1 MVVIIKSC
9 MKKIITIISFLS
21 VFVCLS
27 QTKDVDS
34 LTIQLAFQNSD
45 TSKVKTSIELVK
57 ALYELNDYNRALKYI
72 AQTEKLS
79 NILNYELGNAESTY
93 YKALIYT
100 KKNDY
105 INAIDSYTRA
115 KQIYT
120 VIKDTLG
127 IAKVN
132 NQIGLIEI
140 SRGNYNK
147 GLQYS
152 LSAINILE
160 ERNLKPE
167 LSTAYCNLAKAY
179 LSMNAFDKAIEFNL
193 KALSIQEQLN
203 DENGIIISSINLGD
217 LYSRRKENRKA
228 IEYYE
233 KVMRNLKADNDT
245 IRGQILPKLGGEY
258 LQFKDFDKSALYLIQ
273 GLQLNRKTNNRVG
286 LLTSLNNLANLNLQ
300 RNFLNT
306 AEAQLLEARDIAKDL
321 DNKEALLTNYQLLK
335 SLDSTKRN
343 FARAYVWQ
351 REYYELKN
359 RLNEN
364 IKNSFSENI
373 SQIEPLSE
381 IESKPVVSETIVSND
396 LTKKIQDKIDFQKY
410 IIYGLITAFI
420 VALAFLIFT
429 YLKRNESI
437 ENIIDLEAKNKKI
450 EIQKEAILEQT
461 KHLEDINKVKDR
473 LFSIVSHDLK
483 DSLTSIKGFID
494 LLSEGD
500 ISNEEFDKLIPEL
513 SENANNATMLL
524 FNLLN
529 WSKSQMQSLKANP
542 SLFDIQEIF
551 QDKINLIEQRLDS
564 KNIKLIDRSLKD
576 FAYADRS
583 MMEIVI
589 QNLLTNAVKFSQPG
603 DMITVSNHIS
613 NGSCIIS
620 VSDTGVGISEENI
633 DKLFK
638 NNTFTTT
645 GTSNE
650 KGTGLGL
657 SICKE
662 LVELNKGKIW
672 VESTVNVGSTFYV
685 QLPKS
690 KVSVIDN

>member
-1 MVVIIKSC
+1 

-57 ALYELNDYNRALKYI
+57 ALYELNDYDRALKYI

-79 NILNYELGNAESTY
+79 NTLNYEIGNAESTY

-115 KQIYT
+115 KQLFT

-217 LYSRRKENRKA
+217 LYSQRKENRKA

-300 RNFLNT
+300 RKFLNT
-306 AEAQLLEARDIAKDL
+306 AEAQLLEAKNIAKDL
-321 DNKEALLTNYQLLK
+321 DNKEALLINYQLLK

-359 RLNEN
+359 SLNEN
-364 IKNSFSENI
+364 IKNSFNENI

-381 IESKPVVSETIVSND
+381 FEAKPAVSKTIVSNE
-396 LTKKIQDKIDFQKY
+396 LTKKNQNKIDFQKY
-410 IIYGLITAFI
+410 IIYGLIAAFI

-437 ENIIDLEAKNKKI
+437 ENIRDLEAKNKKI

-645 GTSNE
+645 GTKNE

-690 KVSVIDN
+690 KATVIDN

>member
-1 MVVIIKSC
+1 LVVIIKSC

-396 LTKKIQDKIDFQKY
+396 LTKKIQDKIEFQKY
-410 IIYGLITAFI
+410 IIYGLIAAFI

-690 KVSVIDN
+690 KASVIDN

>member
-1 MVVIIKSC
+1 MC

-21 VFVCLS
+21 VFICLS

-34 LTIQLAFQNSD
+34 LTIQLAFQKSD
-45 TSKVKTSIELVK
+45 TLKVKTSIELIK
-57 ALYELNDYNRALKYI
+57 ALCEINDYDRALKYI
-72 AQTEKLS
+72 TQTEKLT
-79 NILNYELGNAESTY
+79 NTINYKIGNAETTY

-100 KKNDY
+100 SKNDY
-105 INAIDSYTRA
+105 INAIDNYTRA
-115 KQIYT
+115 KQLFAA
-120 VIKDTLG
+120 IKDTLG

-152 LSAINILE
+152 LSAINALE

-167 LSTAYCNLAKAY
+167 LSTAYSNLAKAY
-179 LSMNAFDKAIEFNL
+179 GNINAYDKAIEFNL
-193 KALSIQEQLN
+193 KALFIQEQLN
-203 DENGIIISSINLGD
+203 DADGIIISSVNLGD

-233 KVMRNLKADNDT
+233 KVLRNLKPDSDT
-245 IRGQILPKLGGEY
+245 LRGQILPKLGGEY

-273 GLQLNRKTNNRVG
+273 GLQLNRQTKNSAG

-300 RNFLNT
+300 RKFLNT
-306 AEAQLLEARDIAKDL
+306 AEAQLLEARAIAKAI
-321 DNKEALLTNYQLLK
+321 DNKEALLTNYRLLK

-359 RLNEN
+359 SLNEN
-364 IKNSFSENI
+364 INTSFKDNI
-373 SQIEPLSE
+373 SRVEPLSE
-381 IESKPVVSETIVSND
+381 FDTKTVSPKIIVTNE
-396 LTKKIQDKIDFQKY
+396 LNTEVQAKIDFQKY
-410 IIYGLITAFI
+410 IIYGLIAAFLI
-420 VALAFLIFT
+420 ALAFLIFT
-429 YLKRNESI
+429 YLKRNESLESI
-437 ENIIDLEAKNKKI
+437 TELEAKNKKV

-461 KHLEDINKVKDR
+461 KNLEDINKVKDK

-500 ISNEEFDKLIPEL
+500 ISNDEFDKLIPEL

-564 KNIKLIDRSLKD
+564 KSIKLIDRSLKD

-589 QNLLTNAVKFSQPG
+589 QNLLTNAVKFSQAG
-603 DMITVSNHIS
+603 DMITISNHIS
-613 NGSCIIS
+613 NGSCILS

-633 DKLFK
+633 NKLFE

-645 GTSNE
+645 GTKNE

-672 VESTVNVGSTFYV
+672 VESTQGVGSTFYV
-685 QLPKS
+685 QLPKTKTS
-690 KVSVIDN
+690 EIK